1 MSQTGIGERADPDNI
16 AALCSDDVEFELLG
30 DDGALPG
37 IGRKAGRSA
46 VADFIRGLRSLT
58 EPVKFD
64 VQDVLA
70 SEDRAVIIGE
80 LATRIK
86 ATGKMIESAFAIIL
100 TESDSKISRFQ
111 MLEDS
116 FVVSRAARS

>member
-1 MSQTGIGERADPDNI
+1 MSQTGIGEGADPDNI
-16 AALCSDDVEFELLG
+16 AALCSHDVEFEIPA

-37 IGRKAGRSA
+37 IGPKAGRSA

-70 SEDRAVIIGE
+70 SEDRAVIVGE

-86 ATGKMIESAFAIIL
+86 ATE
-100 TESDSKISRFQ
+100 R
-111 MLEDS
+111 
-116 FVVSRAARS
+116 